1 MKKRYV
7 IKTIELFFSGPS
19 LALYL
24 TKKDAVQGFRTL
36 LGPTEK
42 REIKDAAG
50 T

>member
-1 MKKRYV
+1 MNKMN
-7 IKTIELFFSGPS
+7 IFFVSSGPS

-24 TKKDAVQGFRTL
+24 IKKDAVQGFRTL

-42 REIKDAAG
+42 EEVKEAIG